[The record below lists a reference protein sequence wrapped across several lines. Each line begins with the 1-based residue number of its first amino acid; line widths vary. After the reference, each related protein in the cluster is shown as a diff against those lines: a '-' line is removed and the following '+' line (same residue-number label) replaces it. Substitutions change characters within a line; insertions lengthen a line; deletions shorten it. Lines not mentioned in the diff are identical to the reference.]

1 MSSTNPVN
9 QSSQSGASTG
19 AATTAGAKTLDQ
31 LGISDF
37 LTLMTTQLKNQDP
50 FQPLDG
56 TQMVAQLAQFGTVSG
71 VQSMNTQLTAL
82 AASLKS
88 SQALSGTTM
97 VGHQILAQA
106 DGVNFDGQTPVVG
119 TAQVPDGASGV
130 SLTVTDAS
138 GQVVRHMSLGTSTGG
153 QAYQWDGR
161 DDSGALVAAG
171 HYKLAAIANVGG
183 DHQGLAL
190 SVAARVGSVSLD
202 GTDLTLNTREL
213 GPVALA
219 SVQQII

>member
-1 MSSTNPVN
+1 MSTTNPIN
-9 QSSQSGASTG
+9 QQNGT
-19 AATTAGAKTLDQ
+19 AATAASAGAKSLNQ

-50 FQPLDG
+50 FKPLDG
-56 TQMVAQLAQFGTVSG
+56 TEMVAQLAQFGTVSG

-82 AASLKS
+82 ASSLKS

-97 VGHQILAQA
+97 VGHQILAQS
-106 DGVNFDGQTPVVG
+106 DNVNFDGQAPVVG
-119 TAQVPDGASGV
+119 TVQVPDGASSV
-130 SLTVTDAS
+130 TMTVTDAS
-138 GQVVRHMSLGTSTGG
+138 GQVVRHLQLATATGG
-153 QAYQWDGR
+153 QALQWDGKN
-161 DDSGALVAAG
+161 DAGKLVAAG
-171 HYKLAAIANVGG
+171 NYKLAAIASVGG
-183 DHQGLAL
+183 QSQGLPM
-190 SVAARVGSVSLD
+190 SVAARVGSVSLN

>member
-1 MSSTNPVN
+1 MSTTSAIN
-9 QSSQSGASTG
+9 QQNGTTK
-19 AATTAGAKTLDQ
+19 AAAAAPAANSINS
-31 LGISDF
+31 LGIGDF

-50 FQPLDG
+50 FKPLDG
-56 TQMVAQLAQFGTVSG
+56 TEMVAQLAQFGTVSG

-106 DGVNFDGQTPVVG
+106 DGVNFDGQAPVVG
-119 TAQVPDGASGV
+119 TTQVPDGASGV
-130 SLTVTDAS
+130 AMTVSDSS
-138 GQVVRHMSLGTSTGG
+138 GQVIRHLSLGTATGG
-153 QAYQWDGR
+153 QAFQWDGR
-161 DDSGALVAAG
+161 DDAGKLVAAG

-183 DHQGLAL
+183 EHKGLAL
-190 SVAARVGSVSLD
+190 SVAARVGSVSLN

-213 GPVALA
+213 GTVALG